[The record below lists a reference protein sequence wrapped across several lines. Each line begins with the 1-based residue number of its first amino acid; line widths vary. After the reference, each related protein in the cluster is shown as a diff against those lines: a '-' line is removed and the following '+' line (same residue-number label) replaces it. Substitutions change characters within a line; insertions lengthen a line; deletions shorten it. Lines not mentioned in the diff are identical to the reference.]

1 MKFSNKKIEKS
12 AVKGTE
18 SAFPDRQLDLFT
30 TVLQCDWDEDAD
42 FRKFES
48 SLFACNY
55 GPFGKKSCKYVV
67 YEFFRSCMSTDFDPT
82 IAPT

>member
-30 TVLQCDWDEDAD
+30 TALQCD
-42 FRKFES
+42 
-48 SLFACNY
+48 
-55 GPFGKKSCKYVV
+55 
-67 YEFFRSCMSTDFDPT
+67 
-82 IAPT
+82 